1 MSAEAKNLKA
11 IQAAIVQH
19 NGSCGEP
26 ILEIRMNP
34 FEVERLDWEDF
45 MGIPIKADD
54 ELGTGCFRLICSGQ
68 HGEAPAGVQTIS
80 DKPRIGEMI
89 PV

>member
-1 MSAEAKNLKA
+1 VSAEAKNLQA
-11 IQAAIVQH
+11 IQNAIVRH
-19 NGSCGEP
+19 TGNCGSP

-45 MGIPIKADD
+45 NGIPIKADD
-54 ELGTGCFRLICSGQ
+54 SIGTGRFHLVCEGN
-68 HGEAPAGVQTIS
+68 HGEAPAQEQTVS
-80 DKPRIGEMI
+80 EKPKIGEMA